1 MRHPALRR
9 RRLLVG
15 AGAAAGTALLPG
27 AARAEEISVTQYGTS
42 LYGLPF
48 TVAQEQ
54 GAFDRAGIHL
64 TGFMGSAGGG
74 TTVRNL
80 FASDTPYGEVA
91 VGAALAAV
99 AGGLPVAIVNVG
111 TRSVAE
117 ASLVTMPGSDIRSL
131 ADLVGRKVALTS
143 PKGVSEMLFLLAL
156 RTAGIDPARVTR
168 VYSGGYGP
176 SLTLLEQ
183 GAVAA
188 AALIEPLSIQ
198 RADRYRT
205 VLAYRDVLPPMTT
218 SVGITSPAFAAAQ
231 GAKLRAIVAGRR
243 EGVRSIYADPANAGA
258 ICARAYDLPPP
269 VAAIAVQ
276 NMVGPR
282 MWSEGGFVQP
292 ELDRMVDA
300 LRLIDQVKATPDWAA
315 LIDRRFLPDDLR
327 G

>member
-1 MRHPALRR
+1 MKRRTMFGAL
-9 RRLLVG
+9 
-15 AGAAAGTALLPG
+15 ATILLPS
-27 AARAEEISVTQYGTS
+27 AAEAEEISVTQYGTS

-48 TVAQEQ
+48 TVAQAM
-54 GAFDRAGIHL
+54 GAFERAGITL
-64 TGFMGSAGGG
+64 TGFMGSGGGG

-91 VGAALAAV
+91 VGAALAAA
-99 AGGLPVAIVNVG
+99 AGGLPVRIVNVG

-117 ASLVTMPGSDIRSL
+117 ASLVTMPGSDIKGL
-131 ADLVGRKVALTS
+131 KDLLGRKVALTS
-143 PKGVSEMLFLLAL
+143 PKGVSEMLFLLAM
-156 RTAGIDPARVTR
+156 RTEGLDPAKVTR

-183 GAVAA
+183 GGVGA

-205 VLAYRDVLPPMTT
+205 IVAYRDMLPPMTT
-218 SVGITSPAFAAAQ
+218 SVGITSPAYAAAQ
-231 GAKLRAIVAGRR
+231 PAKLRAIIAGRR
-243 EGVRSIYADPANAGA
+243 EGVRAIYQDPVAAGA
-258 ICARAYDLPPP
+258 LCATAYDLPPAI
-269 VAAIAVQ
+269 AAVAVQ

-282 MWSEGGFVQP
+282 MWSEGGFVQA

-300 LRLIDQVKATPDWAA
+300 LKLIEQLSGPPDWSKLIDKT
-315 LIDRRFLPDDLR
+315 FLPADLQ

>member
-1 MRHPALRR
+1 MRGSLGIGRR
-9 RRLLVG
+9 AVL
-15 AGAAAGTALLPG
+15 AGSAVAMLPG

-48 TVAQEQ
+48 TVAQEA
-54 GAFDRAGIHL
+54 GAFEKAGIHL

-80 FASDTPYGEVA
+80 FASETPYGEVA
-91 VGAALAAV
+91 VGAALAAA
-99 AGGLPVAIVNVG
+99 AGGLPVKIVNVG

-117 ASLVTMPGSDIRSL
+117 ASLVTMPGSDVKTL
-131 ADLVGRKVALTS
+131 ADLVGKKVALTS

-156 RTAGIDPARVTR
+156 RTAGLDPSRVQR

-176 SLTLLEQ
+176 SLTLLDQ

-198 RADRYRT
+198 RGARYRT

-218 SVGITSPAFAAAQ
+218 SFGITSPAYAAAH
-231 GAKLRAIVAGRR
+231 GDKLRAIIAGRR
-243 EGVRSIYADPANAGA
+243 EGVIAIYRDPAAAGVV
-258 ICARAYDLPPP
+258 CAQAYDLPPA
-269 VAAIAVQ
+269 VAAVAVQ

-282 MWSEGGFVQP
+282 MWSEGGFVQA

-300 LRLIDQVKATPDWAA
+300 LKLIGQVTGPPDWGG
-315 LIDRRFLPDDLR
+315 LIDRTFLPADLL
-327 G
+327 